1 MEAWIIGGATVI
13 AGLLGAVVQVAQ
25 RARRENNEAHDQNLT
40 LLKSI
45 DRRSERMDD
54 KLDQH
59 GEWIAGHAE
68 WHRATDDPPDQKWKS
83 AD

>member
-1 MEAWIIGGATVI
+1 MEAFVIGGATI
-13 AGLLGAVVQVAQ
+13 ISGLLGLLGLVAQ
-25 RARRENNEAHDQNLT
+25 RARRENNTAHDQNMA

-45 DRRSERMDD
+45 DQRSQSMDH
-54 KLDQH
+54 KLDEH

-68 WHRATDDPPDQKWKS
+68 WHRAVDPPDQKWKS